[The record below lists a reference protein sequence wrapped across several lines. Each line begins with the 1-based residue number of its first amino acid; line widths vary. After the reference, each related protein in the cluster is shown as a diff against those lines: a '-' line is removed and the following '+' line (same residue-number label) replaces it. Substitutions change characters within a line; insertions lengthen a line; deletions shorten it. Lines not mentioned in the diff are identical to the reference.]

1 MKKMKMFLLILSLS
15 GFGFINAQ
23 NAQPEFS
30 DIMTRAYTSL
40 QDAESPQD
48 LVNARNTMERISMK
62 FTDQWLPVYYT
73 SYVDIILSFV
83 NENKETKLTYITEAK
98 ELVKKLNNYP
108 DADKSEVSTL
118 AGFALNA
125 QVAADPENN
134 GPALFGELI
143 GAYKA
148 FHVIFKILF
157 GNIRSPYDCTF
168 FYRIFKRLFFIS
180 SSENYIRGR
189 INRLFRWCYSGME
202 WRYLR
207 CVCKLKIT
215 LRIHLI

>member
-40 QDAESPQD
+40 RNAESPQD

-73 SYVDIILSFV
+73 GYVDIILSFV
-83 NENKETKLTYITEAK
+83 KENKETKLTYITEAK
-98 ELVKKLNNYP
+98 ELAKKLNNYP

-148 FHVIFKILF
+148 AIAIDPSNPRPVYLLARFNRDMAKFM
-157 GNIRSPYDCTF
+157 GQTSPEFCKELLKAKELYEARKDKPLYPSWGKEEVT
-168 FYRIFKRLFFIS
+168 RLLL
-180 SSENYIRGR
+180 E
-189 INRLFRWCYSGME
+189 CD
-202 WRYLR
+202 
-207 CVCKLKIT
+207 KQ
-215 LRIHLI
+215 

>member
-40 QDAESPQD
+40 QNAESPQD

-98 ELVKKLNNYP
+98 ELAKKAEQL
-108 DADKSEVSTL
+108 
-118 AGFALNA
+118 
-125 QVAADPENN
+125 
-134 GPALFGELI
+134 
-143 GAYKA
+143 
-148 FHVIFKILF
+148 
-157 GNIRSPYDCTF
+157 
-168 FYRIFKRLFFIS
+168 
-180 SSENYIRGR
+180 
-189 INRLFRWCYSGME
+189 SGC
-202 WRYLR
+202 R
-207 CVCKLKIT
+207 
-215 LRIHLI
+215 